1 MKLLIIICDTAL
13 EGEIT
18 KFLEKEN
25 LNYSKF
31 HNVLGK
37 GRTGKK
43 ENNPI
48 WPGLNMMF
56 YILTKEEFITKITDE
71 IKEIQKL
78 YIKVPGCK
86 IFSVEAEEIL

>member
-1 MKLLIIICDTAL
+1 MKLLVIICDTAL

-18 KFLEKEN
+18 EILEKKN

-48 WPGLNMMF
+48 WPGINMMF
-56 YILTKEEFITKITDE
+56 YILVSEEIIPEIVKN
-71 IKEIQKL
+71 IKEVQKS
-78 YIKVPGCK
+78 YRKTPGCK
-86 IFSVEAEEIL
+86 IFSVNAEDIF